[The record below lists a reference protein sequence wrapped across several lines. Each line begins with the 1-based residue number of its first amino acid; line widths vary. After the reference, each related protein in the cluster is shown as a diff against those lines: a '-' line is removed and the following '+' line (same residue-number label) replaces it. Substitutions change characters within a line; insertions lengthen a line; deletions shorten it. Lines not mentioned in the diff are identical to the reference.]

1 MQDGAIAQSLLEVIL
16 PVGLLDNFNISNFAV
31 GTSGKEIYSK
41 TLTIDLEEKNVI
53 PDEYKNHIYKSSGF
67 MESRQLSDYPIRD
80 MLVIF
85 HVKRRRWD
93 VIIDGKNRKVSRDWS
108 LIEQGTRMSVEYAAF
123 LKEISRF

>member
-1 MQDGAIAQSLLEVIL
+1 MQNEAIAQSLLEVIL
-16 PVGLLDNFNISNFAV
+16 PVGLLDHFDINEFTIGS
-31 GTSGKEIYSK
+31 SGKEIYSR
-41 TLTIDLEEKNVI
+41 TLSIYLEEKNKI
-53 PDEYKNHIYKSSGF
+53 PQQYRHYSYKSSGF

-80 MLVIF
+80 MLVTF

-93 VIIDGKNRKVSRDWS
+93 VLIDGYSHKVSRDWS